1 MIRVS
6 FRYDKDHDPVAFRC
20 EGHAGFDKNGRD
32 IICSAVSILTIN
44 TVNSVESFTED
55 EFTLETDDTR
65 GYMYFSF
72 KAKPSDDS
80 RLLLRS
86 LELGIKGIVE
96 EYGNRFIKLVE
107 WEV

>member
-6 FRYDKDHDPVAFRC
+6 FRYDDNNDPIAFRC
-20 EGHAGFDKNGRD
+20 EGHAGYDRSGRD
-32 IICSAVSILTIN
+32 IVCSAVSILTIN

-55 EFTLETDDTR
+55 RFTLETDEKR
-65 GYMYFSF
+65 GYMYFSLNDE
-72 KAKPSDDS
+72 PSDDS
-80 RLLLRS
+80 RLLLKS